1 MPESPSPRAL
11 TPEMVVA
18 AYCRGWFP
26 MADSRDGNVRWYEP
40 RERAVF
46 IPGHEHISRSL
57 QRTYRRGLFEV
68 RVDHDFVATMRACAE
83 RPETWISDEI
93 IDVYGDLHQAGI
105 AHSVETYRDGALVG
119 GLYGVALGGAF
130 MGESMFSRATDA
142 STIAFLV
149 LCRRLKQCGFAL
161 LDAQF
166 MTAHLATLG
175 AIQIPQREYVR
186 RLGAALARLRLGGDG
201 HAAGAPAPV
210 GRRASLARPGAR

>member
-1 MPESPSPRAL
+1 MPESPSPSPRDL

-46 IPGHEHISRSL
+46 IPGNEHISRSL

-130 MGESMFSRATDA
+130 MGESMFSLDTDA
-142 STIAFLV
+142 SKIAFV
-149 LCRRLKQCGFAL
+149 SLCRRLQERAFVI

-166 MTAHLATLG
+166 MTAHLASLG
-175 AIQIPQREYVR
+175 AITISEEEYLAKLTSA
-186 RLGAALARLRLGGDG
+186 LGLDRSFA
-201 HAAGAPAPV
+201 
-210 GRRASLARPGAR
+210 